1 MIHFLK
7 CIYIHTLYGIEKG
20 PEAYTLKIP
29 PKEGFE
35 WGRRFYTLLHILPYC
50 LKNEELLKA
59 YYLRTEEL

>member
-29 PKEGFE
+29 PKGFE
-35 WGRRFYTLLHILPYC
+35 WGRFYTLLHILPCC